1 MKTNFLMAMALAI
14 ATVSSLA
21 VNAQTQRM
29 QPYSGKSPQEVRQV
43 MRPEGFAMPAQTLDD
58 KQREELKKMRTQ
70 QLKERVQTRN
80 LLREKRAKLETL
92 QTADKPD
99 MKEINKVIDEI
110 AAIQAQ
116 EMKTQAANRQKV
128 RSLLTDEQRVLFD
141 ARGGIRENMRA
152 GEGVRPDRREGYRP
166 GNREGFRFGNR
177 EEIRIERQIRPGNGL
192 PREKRPERT
201 E

>member
-1 MKTNFLMAMALAI
+1 MKTNFLMAIAI
-14 ATVSSLA
+14 ATVMSLT
-21 VNAQTQRM
+21 VNAQPQRM

-43 MRPEGFAMPAQTLDD
+43 MRPDGFATPMQNLDD

-70 QLKERVQTRN
+70 QIKERTQMRN
-80 LLREKRAKLETL
+80 QLREKRAKLESL

-99 MKEINKVIDEI
+99 MKEVNKVIDEI

-116 EMKTQAANRQKV
+116 EMKTQAANRQKI

-141 ARGGIRENMRA
+141 ARGDNRGNMRA
-152 GEGVRPDRREGYRP
+152 GDGVRSG
-166 GNREGFRFGNR
+166 GREGFRSENR
-177 EEIRIERQIRPGNGL
+177 QFRG
-192 PREKRPERT
+192 KRPEKS